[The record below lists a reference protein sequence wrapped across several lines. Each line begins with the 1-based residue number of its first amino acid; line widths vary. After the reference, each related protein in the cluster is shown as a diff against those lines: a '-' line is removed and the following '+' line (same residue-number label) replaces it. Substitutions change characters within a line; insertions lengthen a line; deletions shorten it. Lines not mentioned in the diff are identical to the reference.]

1 MVRHGLHRSSQRKCS
16 FKKGVLK
23 IFAKFT
29 GKHLCQSLFFN
40 WNFRWTLLK
49 MRLWHRCLPVNF
61 AKFSR
66 TLFFKEHLRWLLLV
80 ERSINKSQEKERI
93 KRSLCINYW
102 LRKQNSLS
110 ITLIIL
116 FRLIIVKLDNFFFLS
131 PKTFFSVF

>member
-1 MVRHGLHRSSQRKCS
+1 M
-16 FKKGVLK
+16 
-23 IFAKFT
+23 
-29 GKHLCQSLFFN
+29 
-40 WNFRWTLLK
+40 
-49 MRLWHRCLPVNF
+49 NF

-131 PKTFFSVF
+131 PKTFFQFFNVKKKIRDLYRKTLLGVAKRIRSHILRIVTKKYRCN

>member
-1 MVRHGLHRSSQRKCS
+1 MDYTEAANGSVPLKKVYLKFLQNSQE
-16 FKKGVLK
+16 
-23 IFAKFT
+23 
-29 GKHLCQSLFFN
+29 KHLCQSLFFN
-40 WNFRWTLLK
+40 WNFIWTLLK